1 MAYEK
6 RDGDIAV
13 FKEKEKRNDKAPDWK
28 GTALLDGVEY
38 QVAFWQKSA
47 TMLAGKIDVS
57 RKRQETPT
65 GGGGSTGFN
74 NPMDDDIPFV
84 TMWAMR

>member
-28 GTALLDGVEY
+28 GTALLDGIEY
-38 QVAFWQKSA
+38 QVAFWQKSP
-47 TMLAGKIDVS
+47 TMLAGKIEVS
-57 RKRQETPT
+57 RKQSTDRQSEPRQVAL
-65 GGGGSTGFN
+65 
-74 NPMDDDIPFV
+74 DDEIPF
-84 TMWAMR
+84 

>member
-13 FKEKEKRNDKAPDWK
+13 FKEKEKRNEKAPDWK
-28 GTALLDGVEY
+28 GTALLDGIEY

-47 TMLAGKIDVS
+47 TMLAGKIEIA
-57 RKRQETPT
+57 RKKQ
-65 GGGGSTGFN
+65 
-74 NPMDDDIPFV
+74 DDAPPRRVVDLDDEVPF
-84 TMWAMR
+84 